1 MNISRRMNAV
11 ALLPRTT
18 SQANAYSDIPTLDQ
32 VSVEYGELKQRYDA
46 INQRLVEIFQ
56 RAFTVAESIR
66 QGGSDTQTVRPNAL
80 RVAAILEEDPPVAPS
95 SRTADMLRDL
105 DAQERDLKDAL
116 HLLTSRVSDLRMTA
130 SAAICEQVAPQHHQ
144 KVNRICVILLDL
156 YEACADYEDFGDAL
170 NAREVAWS
178 ALNPMFPSFC
188 RPGDRYSVVA
198 HYLKEAAAKGFVRKA
213 DLPERI
219 FR

>member
-1 MNISRRMNAV
+1 MNILRRMNAV
-11 ALLPRTT
+11 AALPQTPR
-18 SQANAYSDIPTLDQ
+18 ADAYSDIPTLDQ
-32 VSVEYGELKQRYDA
+32 VSAEYAELKQRYDA
-46 INQRLVEIFQ
+46 INRQLLEIFQ
-56 RAFTVAESIR
+56 RACAVAESIR

-80 RVAAILEEDPPVAPS
+80 RVATILGEDPPTTPS

-130 SAAICEQVAPQHHQ
+130 SAAIREEVAPLHHQ

-198 HYLKEAAAKGFVRKA
+198 HYLKEAAAKGFVRKS